1 MAQRNANGGALHLM
15 DTEPKT
21 ARKWVL
27 IVEDN
32 PLDMKLFSALLL
44 AEDYEVLEAT
54 NGSEGVD
61 LAREHRPDLI
71 IMDIRL
77 PDISG
82 LEATRIL
89 KADDKTRAIPVLATS
104 AYGQYANKKQI
115 RESGCDGYI
124 PTPIDTGA
132 FVRFV
137 ESFVAFAGRDP
148 AHAEGLMPVLIGPV
162 TEVCEDK

>member
-1 MAQRNANGGALHLM
+1 MQVMHDVE

-32 PLDMKLFSALLL
+32 ALDMKLFSALLL
-44 AEDYEVLEAT
+44 AEDYEVLEAAT
-54 NGSEGVD
+54 GSEGID

-77 PDISG
+77 PDMSG
-82 LEATRIL
+82 LEATRTL
-89 KADDKTRAIPVLATS
+89 KDDDRTRAIPVLATS
-104 AYGQYANKKQI
+104 AYGQYANKRQI

-137 ESFVAFAGRDP
+137 KSFVACAARKP
-148 AHAEGLMPVLIGPV
+148 AHAEGLLPVLIGPV
-162 TEVCEDK
+162 TEVHEDT